1 MSESATE
8 EVLAVTKDSPVGTV
22 LPHLPSRKVGT
33 GIVPARVVAELG
45 RAGLVWF
52 ALAVVYAGRHP
63 MTDRAILAISV
74 AASIFVVTLKAASS
88 PGILVFGRG
97 LARALG
103 VGVGLGAL
111 AILNGTPVG
120 LHLGWQWLS
129 VAVVGVCATTSIWDR
144 CVDELL
150 AARKRVL
157 LVGADGAD
165 VLFPEDV
172 RRCLQC
178 GFEILGA
185 CSMPDGAEASVAPVG
200 LDELERLVEAQRPDV
215 VVLSDE
221 KTFGEAVDRLLEA
234 PVRVRVASLSGFCER
249 VLGRVP
255 VQAIS
260 PAWFMC
266 LVDLRQ
272 HVYSRPSKRVFDIV
286 AAVVGLVLATPFL
299 AVMALL
305 TKTTPGPV
313 LFRQTR
319 VGEGGRCFTV
329 LKIRTMRCDAE
340 ATGATFTC
348 DDDPR
353 VTRVGRILRR
363 SHLDELPQ
371 LWNVLKGDM
380 SMVGPRPERPEF
392 IQMIED
398 AVPFWSRRLLV
409 KPGVTGW
416 AQILGDYAS
425 DCDGMAR
432 KLSYDLWYL
441 RHRSVLVDLAICV
454 ETIGVQ
460 LRALLPW
467 HSAVCDQGKEGIG
480 R

>member
-1 MSESATE
+1 MSQPATE
-8 EVLAVTKDSPVGTV
+8 EVLAPSGDAPADAV
-22 LPHLPSRKVGT
+22 LSAVRSRWAVQR
-33 GIVPARVVAELG
+33 PARVVAELG
-45 RAGLVWF
+45 GAGLVWF

-63 MTDRAILAISV
+63 VTERAIVAVTV
-74 AASIFVVTLKAASS
+74 AASIFVLTLKAASS
-88 PGILVFGRG
+88 PGILLFGRG
-97 LARALG
+97 LSRALG
-103 VGVGLGAL
+103 IGLGLGAV
-111 AILNGTPVG
+111 AMLNGTSLG
-120 LHLGWQWLS
+120 LHLDWAWL
-129 VAVVGVCATTSIWDR
+129 AAAAVGVWATTSIWHR
-144 CVDELL
+144 CVHQLL

-157 LVGADGAD
+157 LVGAEASD
-165 VLFPEDV
+165 VLLPEDV
-172 RRCLQC
+172 ERCLHS
-178 GFEILGA
+178 GFEILAAPSAPGE
-185 CSMPDGAEASVAPVG
+185 GETSVAPVG
-200 LDELERLVEAQRPDV
+200 MDELERVVRTQHPDI
-215 VVLSDE
+215 VVLADE
-221 KTFGEAVDRLLEA
+221 KTFGDALTRLLDA
-234 PVRVRVASLSGFCER
+234 RAGVRVATLSRFCER

-255 VQAIS
+255 VQAIG

-286 AAVVGLVLATPFL
+286 AAVVGLVLAAPL
-299 AVMALL
+299 VAVMALL
-305 TKTTPGPV
+305 TRTTPGPV
-313 LFRQTR
+313 LVRQTR

-329 LKIRTMRCDAE
+329 LKIRTMQCDAE
-340 ATGATFTC
+340 ASGATFTC

-353 VTRVGRILRR
+353 VTRVGRVLRR
-363 SHLDELPQ
+363 THLDELPQ

-398 AVPFWSRRLLV
+398 SVPFWSRRVLV

-425 DCDGMAR
+425 DCDGMSR

-441 RHRSVLVDLAICV
+441 RHGSVLVDLAICL

-460 LRALLPW
+460 LRALLPR
-467 HSAVCDQGKEGIG
+467 HSSARGQGKRGIG